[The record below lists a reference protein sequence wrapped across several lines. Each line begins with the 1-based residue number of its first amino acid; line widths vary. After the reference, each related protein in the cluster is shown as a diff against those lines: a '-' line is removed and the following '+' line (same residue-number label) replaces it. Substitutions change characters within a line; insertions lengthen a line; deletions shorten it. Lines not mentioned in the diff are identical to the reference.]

1 MSSNTSESS
10 PTFEIAYQRL
20 EEIARELDDE
30 STSLEQ
36 SFNLYEEG
44 QRLIKQCQ
52 DMLDQAEKRLNI
64 VKLTDG
70 GYETTEER
78 IE

>member
-1 MSSNTSESS
+1 MNSTISDSS

-44 QRLIKQCQ
+44 QKLIKLCQ
-52 DMLDQAEKRLNI
+52 DKLDQAEKRLNI
-64 VKLTDG
+64 VKLTDNG
-70 GYETTEER
+70 FETTEER